1 MKKRTWFD
9 AITRETKVPSKHV
22 RMILYAVGFGLICA
36 FTLTLFTGSY
46 NGTCYGLVFGSLFGT
61 LFAVLSR
68 AIARQIG
75 EGGILWYGFAGIFSG
90 AISGALTKMICTPIA
105 NEVLTAVY
113 GQLES
118 PVQIAFYAVVCAAY
132 LGGFFGLFQSLI
144 FGRSLSTQEI
154 GYDALLKQDSAK
166 SEAQTAQLPEKNMKQ
181 PVKQLSDPIEANRN
195 S

>member
-9 AITRETKVPSKHV
+9 AITREKKLPSKHA
-22 RMILYAVGFGLICA
+22 RMLLYAVGFGLICA

-46 NGTCYGLVFGSLFGT
+46 NGTCYGLIFGLIFGA
-61 LFAVLSR
+61 LFALLSR

-75 EGGILWYGFAGIFSG
+75 EGGLLWYGFAGILSG

-113 GQLES
+113 GRLES

-132 LGGFFGLFQSLI
+132 LGGFFGLSQSLI
-144 FGRSLSTQEI
+144 FGKSISTQEI
-154 GYDALLKQDSAK
+154 GYDASLKQDSAK
-166 SEAQTAQLPEKNMKQ
+166 SETQTAQLPEKNM
-181 PVKQLSDPIEANRN
+181 KQLSDPIEANRN